1 MSALKFS
8 GEMLRL
14 YVLTRDGCGINRQAL
29 KRQVKAALE
38 GGATMIQFRDKR
50 LDGKA
55 IRSEELLETLKGLK
69 ELTAQFGVP
78 LVINDHVALAV
89 AAGASGVH
97 LGQGDGSVAEARAR
111 LGPYGI
117 IGVTV
122 HSVEEALQAEAD
134 GADYLGAGAV
144 FATGSKAEVIPLGYS
159 ELSEICRS
167 VTLPVAAIGG
177 IQEDNLLS
185 LSGTGISGVAVI
197 SAVFG
202 KTVAGETAEA
212 AEAAGVA
219 EAARRLRMLAEKVC
233 LADGEVTA

>member
-1 MSALKFS
+1 M
-8 GEMLRL
+8 
-14 YVLTRDGCGINRQAL
+14 LTRDGCCKNRLAL
-29 KRQVKAALE
+29 EREVKAALE
-38 GGATMIQFRDKR
+38 GGATMIQLRDKG

-69 ELTAQFGVP
+69 ALTEQFGVP

-89 AAGASGVH
+89 AAGAGGVH
-97 LGQGDGSVAEARAR
+97 LGQGDGSVAEARAQ
-111 LGPYGI
+111 LGPQGI

-122 HSVEEALQAEAD
+122 HSVEEALRAQAD

-144 FATGSKAEVIPLGYS
+144 FATESKAGVIPLGHI
-159 ELSEICRS
+159 ELAEICRS

-177 IQEDNLLS
+177 IQEDNLLA
-185 LSGTGISGVAVI
+185 LAGTGISGVAVI

-212 AEAAGVA
+212 AEVAEVAEAAEA
-219 EAARRLRMLAEKVC
+219 SEAARRLRALAEKAC
-233 LADGEVTA
+233 LADAEVMA